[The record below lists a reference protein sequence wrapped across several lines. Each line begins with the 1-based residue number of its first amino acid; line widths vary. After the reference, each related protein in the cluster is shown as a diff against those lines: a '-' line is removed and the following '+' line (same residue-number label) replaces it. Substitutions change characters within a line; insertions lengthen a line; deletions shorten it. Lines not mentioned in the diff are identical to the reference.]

1 MPVAPDLAGS
11 ALDARYELHALI
23 GEGAF
28 GRVYRGL
35 DRRLMRPV
43 AVKVIKPWW
52 AQDSAWVERF
62 EREARLLARI
72 SDPGIV
78 QVFDI
83 GESEQGPYYV
93 AELVDGESLAE
104 RIERRAVSEA
114 EAVSFAE
121 RLCRALA
128 SAHAQG
134 IVHCDVKPAN
144 VLLARD
150 GRVKVGDFGVA
161 RLAGGGTS
169 QSLSATVAGTP
180 RYMAPEQARGRRT
193 TAATDVYSTGVVL
206 YEMLAG
212 APPFAHGSAVELGL
226 RHVQDEPPPL
236 PAHVSSTLREIVAR
250 ALRKRPEQRFADAAE
265 MASALRATGL
275 GEAPHEEPVDAALPS
290 GALDAGS
297 APAAGTERRPGR
309 EASPAGGGEAPTQAR
324 PRTRLMP
331 PAPVG
336 RAVADGGVTE
346 REGSAEAAPTQ
357 AGSGA
362 GGERRLHS
370 AGRQRRA
377 MLAIGCAAALLALL
391 GWLLARGGA
400 APARARVPG
409 VVGRQASSAFGVL
422 SRAGLRHETTYVV
435 GDGASAGTVLAQLP
449 RPGAAA
455 RRGATVRLS
464 VAEQPRWRTL
474 TTFAGAGDGRSVPFR
489 IEGRRWR
496 VSYSMSYAGTCTFV
510 LVCFG
515 PSAQPTD
522 LRTGARLEAFD
533 LSSGGSHGHIYES
546 GPGLYDVVVSSG
558 EDSARWRMSVQDY
571 Y

>member
-104 RIERRAVSEA
+104 RLERGAISEAQAVSI
-114 EAVSFAE
+114 AE

-144 VLLARD
+144 VLLTRD

-212 APPFAHGSAVELGL
+212 APPFVQGSAVELGL

-236 PAHVSSTLREIVAR
+236 PAGVSPSLREIVAR

-265 MASALRATGL
+265 MAGALRATGL
-275 GEAPHEEPVDAALPS
+275 AEAPHEEVVDGVPPS
-290 GALDAGS
+290 PSDAGL
-297 APAAGTERRPGR
+297 APAADTEHAPGG
-309 EASPAGGGEAPTQAR
+309 EAATAGGEGWTRGGEAPTQAR

-331 PAPVG
+331 RPPAG
-336 RAVADGGVTE
+336 RAVG
-346 REGSAEAAPTQ
+346 
-357 AGSGA
+357 AGAS
-362 GGERRLHS
+362 GGERRLHG
-370 AGRQRRA
+370 GRRGRRA
-377 MLAIGCAAALLALL
+377 LLVFGCAAALLVLL
-391 GWLLARGGA
+391 GWLLARGGGG
-400 APARARVPG
+400 PARARVPG
-409 VVGRQASSAFGVL
+409 VVGRQARSAIGLL
-422 SRAGLRHETTYVV
+422 SHAGLRHKTTYVA
-435 GDGASAGTVLAQLP
+435 GDRASAGTVLAQSP
-449 RPGAAA
+449 RPGAAT
-455 RRGATVRLS
+455 RRGATVSLS
-464 VAEQPRWRTL
+464 VAEHPRWRTL
-474 TTFAGAGDGRSVPFR
+474 TTFAGDGDGRSVPFR

-496 VSYSMSYAGTCTFV
+496 VSYSMSYVGTCTFV

-515 PSAQPTD
+515 PSAQPSD

-533 LSSGGSHGHIYES
+533 LSSGSSHGHTYDS
-546 GPGLYDVVVSSG
+546 GPGLYDVVVSRG
-558 EDSARWRMSVQDY
+558 EDSAHWRMSVQDY

>member
-11 ALDARYELHALI
+11 ALDARYELHVLI

-104 RIERRAVSEA
+104 RIARGVISEA
-114 EAVSFAE
+114 EAVSVAE

-150 GRVKVGDFGVA
+150 GRLKVGDFGVA

-212 APPFAHGSAVELGL
+212 VPPFEHGSAVELGL

-236 PAHVSSTLREIVAR
+236 PAGVSPSLREIVIR

-265 MASALRATGL
+265 MADALRDTGL
-275 GEAPHEEPVDAALPS
+275 GRAPREEAVGGVAPS
-290 GALDAGS
+290 ASDTGL
-297 APAAGTERRPGR
+297 APAVDTERAPGTST
-309 EASPAGGGEAPTQAR
+309 AGGEAPTQAR

-331 PAPVG
+331 RPSAG
-336 RAVADGGVTE
+336 RAPADRGAAE
-346 REGSAEAAPTQ
+346 REGIAGAPPTQ
-357 AGSGA
+357 AGAGASGR
-362 GGERRLHS
+362 ERRLHG
-370 AGRQRRA
+370 GRRRRRA
-377 MLAIGCAAALLALL
+377 LLVLCCAAALLALL
-391 GWLLARGGA
+391 GWLLTRGGGG
-400 APARARVPG
+400 PARARVPG
-409 VVGRQASSAFGVL
+409 VVGRQAGSAFGL
-422 SRAGLRHETTYVV
+422 LAHAGLRHKTTYVV
-435 GDGASAGTVLAQLP
+435 GDGASAGTVLAQSP

-455 RRGATVRLS
+455 RRGATVSLS
-464 VAEQPRWRTL
+464 VAERPRWRTL
-474 TTFAGAGDGRSVPFR
+474 TTFAGDGDGRSVPFR

-515 PSAQPTD
+515 PSAQPSD

-533 LSSGGSHGHIYES
+533 LSSGSAHGHTYDS

-558 EDSARWRMSVQDY
+558 DDSAHWRMSVQDY